1 MAQIAIPATAR
12 PSRRGGAASRF
23 LHELWRSG
31 TGLFGLAVLVLTA
44 LAAIFAPVLA
54 PDSPTKQDLRNRL
67 APPLWWGGTT
77 SHPLGTDQ
85 LGRDLLSRMLYG
97 ARVTL
102 LVGLAVVVIA
112 GTFGIVV
119 GIFSGYVG
127 GLTDTVTM
135 RVIDTLLA
143 FPGILLALVILYAIG
158 PSVTLLVIVLSING
172 WMVYARVAR
181 GSVLTLRN
189 SEYVEAAEV
198 VGARPARVMF
208 RHLLPNLTSP
218 LLTLA
223 VLEFA
228 RIILAEA
235 ALSFL
240 GYGVQPPKSSWGLII
255 AQGQN
260 YLSSAWW
267 LVVVPGIAISLTVL
281 ASNLFASWLR
291 IYADPRQRE
300 KHLGDALA
308 EQAAAATPPV
318 RMSTVSPDRLLE
330 IKDLAVAFP
339 SPDGPV
345 FGVENVTMNVA
356 GAGASGRRG
365 RVRLRQERH
374 CARRAR
380 PRAIAG
386 ADHARLDPVARA
398 RHA

>member
-1 MAQIAIPATAR
+1 MAEIALPTTVRPAR
-12 PSRRGGAASRF
+12 RRGAGSRF
-23 LHELWRSG
+23 LHELLRSG
-31 TGLFGLAVLVLTA
+31 TGLFGLVVLVLTA
-44 LAAIFAPVLA
+44 LAAIFAPALA
-54 PDSPTKQDLRNRL
+54 PASPTKQSLRDRL
-67 APPLWWGGTT
+67 APPIWWGGTMD
-77 SHPLGTDQ
+77 HPLGTDQ
-85 LGRDLLSRMLYG
+85 LGRDLLSRMLFG

-102 LVGLAVVVIA
+102 LVGLAVVLIA

-119 GIFSGYVG
+119 GLFSGYVG
-127 GLTDTVTM
+127 GLTDTVIM

-143 FPGILLALVILYAIG
+143 FPGILLALVILYAVG
-158 PSVTLLVIVLSING
+158 PSVTLLIIVLSING

-181 GSVLTLRN
+181 GSVLTLRR

-208 RHLLPNLTSP
+208 RHLLPNLASP

-308 EQAAAATPPV
+308 EQAAASAPPV
-318 RMSTVSPDRLLE
+318 
-330 IKDLAVAFP
+330 
-339 SPDGPV
+339 G
-345 FGVENVTMNVA
+345 
-356 GAGASGRRG
+356 
-365 RVRLRQERH
+365 
-374 CARRAR
+374 
-380 PRAIAG
+380 
-386 ADHARLDPVARA
+386 
-398 RHA
+398 

>member
-1 MAQIAIPATAR
+1 MAQIAIPTTVPAAR
-12 PSRRGGAASRF
+12 RRGAGSRF
-23 LHELWRSG
+23 LHELLRSG
-31 TGLFGLAVLVLTA
+31 TGLFGLIVLVLTV
-44 LAAIFAPVLA
+44 LAAIFAPVLSPA
-54 PDSPTKQDLRNRL
+54 SPTKQDLRNRL
-67 APPLWWGGTT
+67 APPLWWGG
-77 SHPLGTDQ
+77 SMDHPLGTDQ
-85 LGRDLLSRMLYG
+85 LGRDLLARMLYG

-102 LVGLAVVVIA
+102 FVGFAVVLIA

-119 GIFSGYVG
+119 GLISGYVG
-127 GLTDTVTM
+127 GLTDTVIM

-158 PSVTLLVIVLSING
+158 PSVTLLVIVLAING

-181 GSVLTLRN
+181 GSVLSLRK

-198 VGARPARVMF
+198 VGAKPARVMF
-208 RHLLPNLTSP
+208 RHLLPNLASP

-267 LVVVPGIAISLTVL
+267 LVVIPGIAISLTVL

-308 EQAAAATPPV
+308 EQAAAAAPPV
-318 RMSTVSPDRLLE
+318 P
-330 IKDLAVAFP
+330 
-339 SPDGPV
+339 
-345 FGVENVTMNVA
+345 
-356 GAGASGRRG
+356 
-365 RVRLRQERH
+365 
-374 CARRAR
+374 
-380 PRAIAG
+380 
-386 ADHARLDPVARA
+386 
-398 RHA
+398 

>member
-1 MAQIAIPATAR
+1 MAQIALPATVQAPR
-12 PSRRGGAASRF
+12 RRGAGSRF
-23 LHELWRSG
+23 LHELLRSG
-31 TGLFGLAVLVLTA
+31 TGLFGLVVLVLTV
-44 LAAIFAPVLA
+44 LAAVFAPALSPA
-54 PDSPTKQDLRNRL
+54 SPTKQDLRNRL
-67 APPLWWGGTT
+67 APPLWWGGTMD
-77 SHPLGTDQ
+77 HPLGTDQ
-85 LGRDLLSRMLYG
+85 LGRDLLARMLYG

-102 LVGLAVVVIA
+102 FVGFAVVLIA
-112 GTFGIVV
+112 GTFGIIV
-119 GIFSGYVG
+119 GLTAGYVG
-127 GLTDTVTM
+127 GLTDVVTM
-135 RVIDTLLA
+135 RIIDTLLA
-143 FPGILLALVILYAIG
+143 FPGILLALVILYAVG
-158 PSVTLLVIVLSING
+158 PSVTLLIIVLSING

-181 GSVLTLRN
+181 GSVLTLRR

-208 RHLLPNLTSP
+208 RHLLPNLASP

-267 LVVVPGIAISLTVL
+267 LVVIPGIAISLTVL

-308 EQAAAATPPV
+308 EQAAAAAPPV
-318 RMSTVSPDRLLE
+318 P
-330 IKDLAVAFP
+330 
-339 SPDGPV
+339 
-345 FGVENVTMNVA
+345 
-356 GAGASGRRG
+356 
-365 RVRLRQERH
+365 
-374 CARRAR
+374 
-380 PRAIAG
+380 
-386 ADHARLDPVARA
+386 
-398 RHA
+398 

>member
-1 MAQIAIPATAR
+1 MAQIAIPAPVRTTR
-12 PSRRGGAASRF
+12 RRGAGSRF
-23 LHELWRSG
+23 LHELLHSG
-31 TGLFGLAVLVLTA
+31 TGLFGLVVLVLTA
-44 LAAIFAPVLA
+44 LAAIFAPVLSPA
-54 PDSPTKQDLRNRL
+54 SPTKQDLRNRL

-77 SHPLGTDQ
+77 DHPLGTDQ
-85 LGRDLLSRMLYG
+85 LGRDLLARMLYG

-102 LVGLAVVVIA
+102 LVALLVVLIA

-119 GIFSGYVG
+119 GLFSGYVG
-127 GLTDTVTM
+127 GLTDTIIM

-172 WMVYARVAR
+172 WMVYARVTR
-181 GSVLTLRN
+181 GSVLTLRK

-255 AQGQN
+255 SQGQN

-308 EQAAAATPPV
+308 EQAAAAAP
-318 RMSTVSPDRLLE
+318 
-330 IKDLAVAFP
+330 AVP
-339 SPDGPV
+339 
-345 FGVENVTMNVA
+345 
-356 GAGASGRRG
+356 
-365 RVRLRQERH
+365 
-374 CARRAR
+374 
-380 PRAIAG
+380 
-386 ADHARLDPVARA
+386 
-398 RHA
+398 

>member
-1 MAQIAIPATAR
+1 MAQIAIPTTVPAPR
-12 PSRRGGAASRF
+12 RRGGGSRF
-23 LHELWRSG
+23 LHELLRSG
-31 TGLFGLAVLVLTA
+31 TGLFGLVVLVLTV
-44 LAAIFAPVLA
+44 LAAIFAPVLSPA
-54 PDSPTKQDLRNRL
+54 SPTKQDLRNRL
-67 APPLWWGGTT
+67 APPLWWGGTID
-77 SHPLGTDQ
+77 HPLGTDQ
-85 LGRDLLSRMLYG
+85 LGRDLLARMLYG

-102 LVGLAVVVIA
+102 FVGFAVVLIA

-119 GIFSGYVG
+119 GLIAGYVG
-127 GLTDTVTM
+127 GLTDTVIM

-158 PSVTLLVIVLSING
+158 PSVTLLVIVLAING

-181 GSVLTLRN
+181 GSVLSLRK

-198 VGARPARVMF
+198 VGAKPARVMF
-208 RHLLPNLTSP
+208 RHLLPNLASP

-267 LVVVPGIAISLTVL
+267 LVVIPGIAISLTVL

-308 EQAAAATPPV
+308 EQAMAAAPPV
-318 RMSTVSPDRLLE
+318 P
-330 IKDLAVAFP
+330 
-339 SPDGPV
+339 
-345 FGVENVTMNVA
+345 
-356 GAGASGRRG
+356 
-365 RVRLRQERH
+365 
-374 CARRAR
+374 
-380 PRAIAG
+380 
-386 ADHARLDPVARA
+386 
-398 RHA
+398 

>member
-1 MAQIAIPATAR
+1 MAQIAIPAPAAATR
-12 PSRRGGAASRF
+12 PRRAGTRF
-23 LHELWRSG
+23 LHELLRSG
-31 TGLFGLAVLVLTA
+31 TGLFGLVVLVLTV
-44 LAAIFAPVLA
+44 LAAIFAPVLSPA
-54 PDSPTKQDLRNRL
+54 SPTKQDLRNRL

-77 SHPLGTDQ
+77 DHPLGTDQ
-85 LGRDLLSRMLYG
+85 LGRDLLARMLYG

-102 LVGLAVVVIA
+102 FVAMAVVLIA
-112 GTFGIVV
+112 GTFGIVI
-119 GIFSGYVG
+119 GLISGYVG
-127 GLTDTVTM
+127 GLTDTVVM

-158 PSVTLLVIVLSING
+158 PSVSLLVIVLSING
-172 WMVYARVAR
+172 WMVYSRVAR
-181 GSVLTLRN
+181 GSVLTLRR

-198 VGARPARVMF
+198 VGARPTRVMF
-208 RHLLPNLTSP
+208 RHLLPNLASP

-255 AQGQN
+255 SQGQN

-267 LVVVPGIAISLTVL
+267 LVVIPGIAISLTVL

-318 RMSTVSPDRLLE
+318 P
-330 IKDLAVAFP
+330 
-339 SPDGPV
+339 
-345 FGVENVTMNVA
+345 
-356 GAGASGRRG
+356 
-365 RVRLRQERH
+365 
-374 CARRAR
+374 
-380 PRAIAG
+380 
-386 ADHARLDPVARA
+386 
-398 RHA
+398 